1 MSKIDQD
8 NISFEYWTRIY
19 SKKNI
24 CNAEDLIKLVSCD
37 IMLYDEETYIETK
50 IGSFMYRIIP
60 TFEQY
65 SNLYESL
72 ISIDQV
78 SEDICFKLFEEKKG
92 DYCLR
97 NKYRT
102 IEDYGVVIYFEEIEI
117 LKEYRGNGIA
127 KLAFQTIDDLIKY
140 PVVLK
145 AYPTQFNPSERENL
159 CNENNDFF
167 NSLTKIIK
175 AYKKCGFKEM
185 GEDLLIKLPK

>member
-1 MSKIDQD
+1 MIKIDQD
-8 NISFEYWTRIY
+8 NISFEYSKRIY
-19 SKKNI
+19 SKKNV

-92 DYCLR
+92 DYSLR
-97 NKYRT
+97 NKYRN
-102 IEDYGVVIYFEEIEI
+102 IEDNGAVIYFEEIEI

-127 KLAFQTIDDLIKY
+127 KLAFQTIDELIEY

-145 AYPTQFNPSERENL
+145 AFPTQFNPSERENL
-159 CNENNDFF
+159 SNENNNFF
-167 NSLTKIIK
+167 HSLTKIIK

-185 GEDLLIKLPK
+185 GDDLLIKLPK